1 MSEFRIDQI
10 KSQDASRGPDVAGIT
25 TFTGTSGIVMPSG
38 NTFRRYSQ
46 DNIVDDGLI
55 FYLDASNALSYPG
68 SGTVWYDLTVGTNSG
83 TLTNGPTYSSSDG
96 GSIVFDG
103 TNDHIVYTNPGTPD
117 NYTYEAWIRPTR
129 FQASSSEDHGIFGTT
144 GTTRSQFD
152 LNEGSEPGSNSKL
165 RLYDSGLTPTELE
178 YEIDNVDLVNKWSY
192 VAVTRNGTTTTLYL
206 NGEIVKQGTQTGSGN
221 SHLTNV
227 IGASYTGSNQYF
239 EGNIAQVRIYGRPLK
254 ALEIKQN
261 FNVFKGRYGV

>member
-10 KSQDASRGPDVAGIT
+10 KSQDATRGPDVAGIT
-25 TFTGTSGIVMPSG
+25 TFTGTSGIVMTSG

-46 DNIVDDGLI
+46 DNIVECGLI
-55 FYLDASNALSYPG
+55 FYLDASNVLSYPG
-68 SGTVWYDLTVGTNSG
+68 SGTVWYNLSDFSKNG

-103 TNDHIVYTNPGTPD
+103 TNDHIAYTNPGTPD
-117 NYTYEAWIRPTR
+117 EYTYDAWIRPTR
-129 FQASSSEDHGIFGTT
+129 FQASTSEDHGIFGTT

-152 LNEGSEPGSNSKL
+152 LNEGSDLGFNSKL
-165 RLYDSGLTPTELE
+165 RLYDSDLTPPEFE
-178 YEIDNVDLVNKWSY
+178 YEIDNVDLVNKWSH

-206 NGEIVKQGTQTGSGN
+206 NGKLVKRGTQTGSGN

-227 IGASYTGSNQYF
+227 IGSSYTGGNQYF
-239 EGNIAQVRIYGRPLK
+239 EGNIAQARIYSRPLNS
-254 ALEIKQN
+254 AEIKQN
-261 FNVFKGRYGV
+261 FDVSRGRYGV

>member
-10 KSQDASRGPDVAGIT
+10 KSQDATRGPDVAGIT

-38 NTFRRYSQ
+38 STLRRYSQ

-55 FYLDASNALSYPG
+55 FYLDASNAVSYPG
-68 SGTVWYDLTVGTNSG
+68 SGTVWYDLTVGANSG

-103 TNDHIVYTNPGTPD
+103 SDDYIAYNNPGTPD
-117 NYTYEAWIRPTR
+117 DYTYDAWIRPTR
-129 FQASSSEDHGIFGTT
+129 FQASTSEDHGIFGTT
-144 GTTRSQFD
+144 VTTRSQFD
-152 LNEGSEPGSNSKL
+152 LNEGSIPGTNSKL
-165 RLYDSGLTPTELE
+165 RLYDAGLSPAGFE
-178 YEIDNVDLVNKWSY
+178 YEIHNDDLVNKWSH

-239 EGNIAQVRIYGRPLK
+239 EGNIAQARIYSRPLNPS
-254 ALEIKQN
+254 EIKQN
-261 FNVFKGRYGV
+261 FNVSKGRYGL